1 MTRRGVSQQETSH
14 RVENKGPKR
23 DCDLS
28 TATLRFT
35 LIPDFSALLQIVDTS
50 FLGVAATRPNTAL
63 ALLGRARPAG
73 HPAARIAA

>member
-35 LIPDFSALLQIVDTS
+35 LIPDFS
-50 FLGVAATRPNTAL
+50 
-63 ALLGRARPAG
+63 
-73 HPAARIAA
+73 

>member
-28 TATLRFT
+28 TATLRLT
-35 LIPDFSALLQIVDTS
+35 YHKTGHAVKNTMPLSYSIAL
-50 FLGVAATRPNTAL
+50 
-63 ALLGRARPAG
+63 
-73 HPAARIAA
+73 